1 MDLTPVFPGF
11 SHVFLP
17 VLGSVPTP
25 RGVLSGPRPVGA
37 DEPAPEPVSGRGEAE
52 LQTVLQE
59 VAQQVT
65 RTTLGAAPLT
75 KG

>member
-1 MDLTPVFPGF
+1 
-11 SHVFLP
+11 
-17 VLGSVPTP
+17 
-25 RGVLSGPRPVGA
+25 VGA